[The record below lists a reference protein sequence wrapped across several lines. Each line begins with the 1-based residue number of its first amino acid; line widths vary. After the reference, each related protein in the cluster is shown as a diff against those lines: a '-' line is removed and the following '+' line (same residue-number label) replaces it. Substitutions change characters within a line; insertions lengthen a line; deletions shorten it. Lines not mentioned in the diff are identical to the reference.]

1 MSAGKR
7 CATIL
12 RGMRALVL
20 ILAFAVAGV
29 AVVDAS
35 AGGRV
40 RATLTQAVPADK
52 SSGEHVVVA
61 WRLRDSSGQ
70 PVSAKRVFVKITC
83 PTGDAST
90 TTFASPRADGT
101 YRVSAVVPP
110 GGIGTIAIGKNST
123 SFPITNPFHR

>member
-1 MSAGKR
+1 
-7 CATIL
+7 
-12 RGMRALVL
+12 MRALVL
-20 ILAFAVAGV
+20 ISLAFTVAGI
-29 AVVDAS
+29 AAVDAS

-40 RATLTQAVPADK
+40 RATLTRAVPAGK

-61 WRLRDSSGQ
+61 WRLRDSSGH
-70 PVSAKRVFVKITC
+70 PVSVKRVFVKITC
-83 PTGDAST
+83 PTGDSST

>member
-1 MSAGKR
+1 
-7 CATIL
+7 
-12 RGMRALVL
+12 MRALVL

-61 WRLRDSSGQ
+61 WRLRDSSGH